1 MDEIFE
7 EIAKLIRPEDEGYP
21 EPLDYNSDLD
31 IKITLKS
38 GQISVMRSG
47 RVKIFKSSKNKFF
60 DVLLSFL
67 PLWTSADQCWLL
79 EFKKLDLKIGY
90 SDQLRALLE
99 SNSTDLDDLALA
111 SECELEDGFFHDI
124 VQDFCLDSSQVYDP
138 SDPLSYFEWQDFY
151 DYEAGDESNE
161 ELFARLVAEYPP
173 EIVVKHYYFDFASG
187 EHIEPQRVFNFQPR
201 GSHSIRNVFYPSPL
215 VVSNYG
221 HDPDV
226 LVTVS
231 KADEILF
238 SIPHEE
244 FKLKLA
250 AAVRSLPTEEEL

>member
-7 EIAKLIRPEDEGYP
+7 EIAKLIRREDEGYP
-21 EPLDYNSDLD
+21 ESLADNSDLD

-38 GQISVMRSG
+38 GQVIIRRAG
-47 RVKIFKSSKNKFF
+47 RVKIFKSSNNKFL
-60 DVLLSFL
+60 DVLLSFW
-67 PLWTSADQCWLL
+67 PLWTPADLCWLL
-79 EFKKLDLKIGY
+79 EFKKLDLEIGY
-90 SDQLRALLE
+90 SDQLKALLD

-111 SECELEDGFFHDI
+111 SESELEYGSFQNI
-124 VQDFCLDSSQVYDP
+124 IEDFCLNSSQVYDP
-138 SDPLSYFEWQDFY
+138 SDPASYFDGR
-151 DYEAGDESNE
+151 DCCDDEADDESNE

-173 EIVVKHYYFDFASG
+173 EIVVKHCYYESASD
-187 EHIEPQRVFNFQPR
+187 EHIEPQRVFDFQPR
-201 GSHSIRNVFYPSPL
+201 GSLSYRNVFYSSPL

-221 HDPDV
+221 HEPNV
-226 LVTVS
+226 MVTVS

-250 AAVRSLPTEEEL
+250 AAVRNLPEEHDL

>member
-1 MDEIFE
+1 MDEIFQ
-7 EIAKLIRPEDEGYP
+7 EIAKLLRPEDEGYP
-21 EPLDYNSDLD
+21 EPLADNSDLD

-38 GQISVMRSG
+38 GQISIRRPG
-47 RVKIFKSSKNKFF
+47 RVKIFKSSNNKFLDF
-60 DVLLSFL
+60 LLSFL
-67 PLWTSADQCWLL
+67 PLWTPADLCWLL
-79 EFKKLDLKIGY
+79 EFKKLDLKIDY
-90 SDQLRALLE
+90 SDQLKALLD
-99 SNSTDLDDLALA
+99 SNSTDLVDLALA
-111 SECELEDGFFHDI
+111 SESELEYGSFHNLI
-124 VQDFCLDSSQVYDP
+124 EDFYLISSQVYDP

-151 DYEAGDESNE
+151 DCEAGDESDE
-161 ELFARLVAEYPP
+161 ELCARLLAEYPP
-173 EIVVKHYYFDFASG
+173 EIVVKHYYYESASD

-201 GSHSIRNVFYPSPL
+201 GSLSYRNVFYPSPL
-215 VVSNYG
+215 VVSNCG

-250 AAVRSLPTEEEL
+250 AAGRSLPEEYDL